1 MVSSLPL
8 FAELESPSHLEAFEG
23 WVNDRRALG
32 SLREPASVQVY
43 RDMWGAFTAWCLGQN
58 PRVTLKSL
66 NALDL
71 QAFQAA
77 RFGIKSSDLS
87 LSPRHALRL
96 MRLIDRVLKYQAE
109 VLDEPPNMAVA
120 HWLIDNP
127 TVRYAETAATDPL
140 PEYLSVAEA
149 KSLITFVSA
158 ARPRPGLSQAQRDSQ
173 SSMKWQD
180 VRNRTAVALQLGAGL
195 TPGDVRSM
203 LLTSPTVRGGRVRDR
218 PWKVALEG
226 NGNSPARETPVAPWA
241 GELLQHW
248 LQVRVDMRIGGEFL
262 FPSTRAGKPWSKDSQ
277 YRSARS
283 VLEEAGIE
291 AADGGSFRLRHTFAI
306 RQLRRG
312 TAPVQVAHW
321 LGVEPDVMER
331 YERLVAG
338 PAEVV

>member
-1 MVSSLPL
+1 MITLPL
-8 FAELESPSHLEAFEG
+8 FAELESPSHLDAFEA

-32 SLREPASVQVY
+32 SLREPSSVQVY
-43 RDMWGAFTAWCLGQN
+43 RDMWGAFTAWCVGQS

-77 RFGIKSSDLS
+77 RYGIKSSDLS

-96 MRLIDRVLKYQAE
+96 MRLIDRVLRFQADA
-109 VLDEPPNMAVA
+109 LDEPPNMAVA
-120 HWLIDNP
+120 QWLIDNP
-127 TVRYAETAATDPL
+127 TVRYADTASTDPL
-140 PEYLSVAEA
+140 PEYLSVTEA
-149 KSLITFVSA
+149 KALITFVSA
-158 ARPRPGLSQAQRDSQ
+158 ARPRPGISEVQRTSQAPMR
-173 SSMKWQD
+173 WQD
-180 VRNRTAVALQLGAGL
+180 VRNRSAVAMQLGAGL

-203 LLTSPTVRGGRVRDR
+203 LLSSPTSQGGRVRDR
-218 PWKVALEG
+218 PWKVALPG

-248 LQVRVDMRIGGEFL
+248 LRVRAEMRIAGEYL

-291 AADGGSFRLRHTFAI
+291 AADGGSYRLRHTFAI

-321 LGVEPDVMER
+321 LGVEPEVMER

-338 PAEVV
+338 PTEVV